1 MAEIQIMEY
10 VVVKYRRNFLGLFI
24 RLQSLPGGKEEH
36 LIDLG
41 FECRGGIAKARWSC
55 IDTWFHIRGSNKYEV
70 CQQVAINVPPLAS
83 QPSALI
89 LHLLEQTFRM
99 EVICTSYLVWRVD
112 PTFTGSTIAEECE
125 RGCFS
130 PLWVAFSI
138 LVGGLLLDVPISI
151 TLGVSAL
158 RITSIIG
165 VTILLVFGTA
175 VRLGVEFCR
184 QWRARRAVHTAQ
196 NK

>member
-99 EVICTSYLVWRVD
+99 EVICVSIAYAPVIVD
-112 PTFTGSTIAEECE
+112 N
-125 RGCFS
+125 GCFS

>member
-99 EVICTSYLVWRVD
+99 ETSYLVWRVD

>member
-99 EVICTSYLVWRVD
+99 EVIC
-112 PTFTGSTIAEECE
+112 
-125 RGCFS
+125 GCFS

>member
-1 MAEIQIMEY
+1 M
-10 VVVKYRRNFLGLFI
+10 R
-24 RLQSLPGGKEEH
+24 
-36 LIDLG
+36 
-41 FECRGGIAKARWSC
+41 
-55 IDTWFHIRGSNKYEV
+55 
-70 CQQVAINVPPLAS
+70 QVAINVPPLAS

-99 EVICTSYLVWRVD
+99 EVICVSIAYAPVIVDNTSYLVWRVD